1 MMDPGTWLATR
12 DATDWLVNGG
22 GLVLIVAIAW
32 WFWLSKPRARAA
44 TGAEPIDIVVAD
56 GVYTPARIEVA
67 AGRPVR
73 LRFLR
78 KDPSPCAEKV
88 LFADLDVAE
97 ELPVG
102 ESKIVTVT
110 PPTAGE
116 YGFTCEMQMYRGA
129 LVAK

>member
-1 MMDPGTWLATR
+1 VNDPVAWLAAR
-12 DATDWLVNGG
+12 DKLDWLVNGG
-22 GLVLIVAIAW
+22 GMVLIAAIIG
-32 WFWLSKPRARAA
+32 WFWLSKPKARAV
-44 TGAEPIDIVVAD
+44 TGVEPIDIVVAD

-67 AGRPVR
+67 AGQPVR

-88 LFADLDVAE
+88 LFTDLHVVE

-110 PPTAGE
+110 PPKQGE

>member
-1 MMDPGTWLATR
+1 MDPRTWLATR
-12 DATDWLVNGG
+12 EATDWLVNGG
-22 GLVLIVAIAW
+22 GLVLIFAIVW

-67 AGRPVR
+67 AGRPVQ

-88 LFADLDVAE
+88 LFADLDVVV
-97 ELPVG
+97 ELPVD
-102 ESKIVTVT
+102 KPKTVTVN
-110 PPTAGE
+110 PSAPGE
-116 YGFTCEMQMYRGA
+116 YGFTCEMQMYRGT
-129 LVAK
+129 LVAKA